1 MRFIQEKE
9 KPLHEDAGAS
19 GETKKSIEGVFWISI
34 LSIAQFREFVK
45 GGEVVWVTVL
55 KVVLCLMQ
63 GAFDLAVVLYLM
75 TEKED

>member
-1 MRFIQEKE
+1 M
-9 KPLHEDAGAS
+9 
-19 GETKKSIEGVFWISI
+19 
-34 LSIAQFREFVK
+34 
-45 GGEVVWVTVL
+45 WVTVL